1 MAEETRSCWM
11 QQMKVYKRG
20 DLVKHILED
29 FTGVIVDIQYLSSEV
44 GTDDIQVIQIYR
56 ADIHE
61 VSWAM
66 ASEITRVR
74 EED

>member
-1 MAEETRSCWM
+1 MN
-11 QQMKVYKRG
+11 YKRG

-29 FTGVIVDIQYLSSEV
+29 FTGVIVDIQYLSSEI

-66 ASEITRVR
+66 SSEIVR
-74 EED
+74 IGEDERK

>member
-1 MAEETRSCWM
+1 
-11 QQMKVYKRG
+11 MKYKRG

-29 FTGVIVDIQYLSSEV
+29 FTGVIVDIQYLSSEI

-61 VSWAM
+61 VSWVM
-66 ASEITRVR
+66 STEIVR
-74 EED
+74 IGEDERK